1 MTKIID
7 GRKYSTS
14 TATFIGED
22 GYSHPGDFS
31 WWSEELYVKKTGEF
45 FLYGEGGPMSGYCEY
60 RGNNEYGG
68 SAKII
73 PMSEDEAREWAEAH
87 LSYETYV
94 KFFGDVEE

>member
-7 GRKYSTS
+7 GRKYSTT
-14 TATFIGED
+14 TATFIGD
-22 GYSHPGDFS
+22 SSYSHYGDLA
-31 WWSEELYVKKTGEF
+31 WCTEELYIKKTGEF

-94 KFFGDVEE
+94 EFFGDVEE